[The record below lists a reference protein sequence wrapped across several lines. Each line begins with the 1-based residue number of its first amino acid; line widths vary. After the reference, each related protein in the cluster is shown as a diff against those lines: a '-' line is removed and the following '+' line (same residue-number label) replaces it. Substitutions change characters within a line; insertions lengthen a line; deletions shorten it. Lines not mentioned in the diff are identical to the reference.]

1 LRALPIAVLAI
12 GLAHAQTPATIL
24 VVGDSLSAGYG
35 MRSEQSWP
43 SLLALRIAQHRIPW
57 RVVNASI
64 SGDTSANG
72 LSRLPAALERNKPE
86 LVILALGANDGLRGL
101 PLAALRDNLS
111 AMVELCKRRG
121 IRVLLVGMR
130 LPPNFGPEYTQGFE
144 RVYAELARAA
154 RVPWVPFLLEGFA
167 ADRASFQEDGIH
179 PTAAMQARML
189 DNVWSKLEPM
199 LRAQA
204 RPGRRAPAVAQ

>member
-1 LRALPIAVLAI
+1 MPIAVLAI
-12 GLAHAQTPATIL
+12 GLVHAQTPATLL

-43 SLLALRIAQHRIPW
+43 SLLAQRIAQHRLPW

-72 LSRLPAALERNKPE
+72 LSRLPAALERNKPG

-111 AMVELCKRRG
+111 AMIELCKRRG
-121 IRVLLVGMR
+121 VRVLLVGMR

-144 RVYAELARAA
+144 RVYAELARAT
-154 RVPWVPFLLEGFA
+154 RVPWVPFLLDGFA

-179 PTAAMQARML
+179 PTAAVQARML
-189 DNVWSKLEPM
+189 DNFWSKLEPM
-199 LRAQA
+199 LGTQA
-204 RPGRRAPAVAQ
+204 HSGRRAATANR